1 MKENKTKTHEEF
13 VKSADDVALIAYK
26 LIEKMDT
33 NKGEMGIVI
42 KDKDFREGQ
51 IITNENG
58 EPVIDVNTGE
68 VKKYPDAY
76 YIEFSNSTFGTY
88 KLKVDKDVF
97 ERLEVGERYILT
109 YMLETKEVI
118 TKSKNGFEYVSKVLM
133 IKPLHF
139 ENLKNIRVASWA
151 APWLS
156 SGLTVTLGFLK
167 VRIFGFLKV

>member
-1 MKENKTKTHEEF
+1 MAKEKLNEVKTHDEF
-13 VKSADDVALIAYK
+13 VNKAEDIALIAYK

-42 KDKDFREGQ
+42 KDKDFREGGV
-51 IITNENG
+51 ITNENG

-88 KLKVDKDVF
+88 KMKVDKDIF

-109 YMLETKEVI
+109 YMLESKEVV
-118 TKSKNGFEYVSKVLM
+118 TKSKSGYEYVSKVLTL
-133 IKPLHF
+133 KPLHF
-139 ENLKNIRVASWA
+139 ENLKNIRVA
-151 APWLS
+151 
-156 SGLTVTLGFLK
+156 V
-167 VRIFGFLKV
+167 

>member
-1 MKENKTKTHEEF
+1 MAKEKLNEVKTHDEF
-13 VKSADDVALIAYK
+13 VNKAEDIALIAYK

-42 KDKDFREGQ
+42 KGKDFREGGV
-51 IITNENG
+51 ITNENG

-88 KLKVDKDVF
+88 KMKVDKDIF

-109 YMLETKEVI
+109 YMLESKEVV
-118 TKSKNGFEYVSKVLM
+118 TKSKSGYEYVSKVLTL
-133 IKPLHF
+133 KPLHF
-139 ENLKNIRVASWA
+139 ENLKNIRVA
-151 APWLS
+151 
-156 SGLTVTLGFLK
+156 V
-167 VRIFGFLKV
+167 

>member
-1 MKENKTKTHEEF
+1 MAKEKLNEVKTHDEF
-13 VKSADDVALIAYK
+13 VNKAEDIALIAYK

-42 KDKDFREGQ
+42 KDKDFREGGV
-51 IITNENG
+51 ITNENG

-88 KLKVDKDVF
+88 KMKVDKDIF

-109 YMLETKEVI
+109 YMLESKEVV
-118 TKSKNGFEYVSKVLM
+118 TKSKSGFEYVSKVLTL
-133 IKPLHF
+133 KPLHF
-139 ENLKNIRVASWA
+139 ENLKNIRVA
-151 APWLS
+151 
-156 SGLTVTLGFLK
+156 V
-167 VRIFGFLKV
+167 